1 MEEQEDYRTSSR
13 IESKE
18 DNIDLFR
25 DQALQIVNN
34 TKQSISYTRKR
45 LIKQLDDAIIFIM
58 KEDINFLCSLRELAY
73 VNGKANTHN
82 SNINNR
88 DGSVKYALDIG
99 KELFNSLLINDLDF
113 KIKPLIEQIFY
124 LYGFKVNVY
133 NNGFYGK
140 KTKGCSESLFI
151 IDIKP
156 ITTSSRIRKFIFN
169 MRRFFTV

>member
-13 IESKE
+13 IPTN
-18 DNIDLFR
+18 DNIDIFR
-25 DQALQIVNN
+25 DKALQIVNH
-34 TKQSISYTRKR
+34 TKQSISYTKKR
-45 LIKQLDDAIIFIM
+45 LVKQLDETIVLVM
-58 KEDINFLCSLRELAY
+58 KEDAEFINCIKELAY
-73 VNGKANTHN
+73 VNGKANVHSAN
-82 SNINNR
+82 VNNR

-99 KELFNSLLINDLDF
+99 KGLFNSLLINDLDF
-113 KIKPLIEQIFY
+113 KIKPLIKQIFY

-140 KTKGCSESLFI
+140 KTKGCSDSLFI

-156 ITTSSRIRKFIFN
+156 ITTSSNIRKFIFN